1 MIILLSLITM
11 KIRRNNSERITLS
24 MDSDIL
30 KEASDR
36 SGGEFTLEE
45 MSDVWMA
52 AEAYIYHMQRYSN
65 ATDIRV
71 PRIGRIKANV
81 KQMESRL
88 NHLMK
93 MKSKNNKLTNL
104 QENEVAMLKDK
115 IEYLKKNHPEKG
127 TPYTKN
133 IQESH
138 RKFNRGFT
146 YEEIEDL
153 QYKNFK

>member
-1 MIILLSLITM
+1 
-11 KIRRNNSERITLS
+11 

-65 ATDIRV
+65 ATDIRI

-81 KQMESRL
+81 KQMESRM
-88 NHLMK
+88 NHLM
-93 MKSKNNKLTNL
+93 
-104 QENEVAMLKDK
+104 
-115 IEYLKKNHPEKG
+115 
-127 TPYTKN
+127 
-133 IQESH
+133 
-138 RKFNRGFT
+138 
-146 YEEIEDL
+146 
-153 QYKNFK
+153 